1 MSRIWPIIEP
11 EISEPGLGVDELK
24 QLLPFL
30 AKGNCFSVL
39 NQGSQEK
46 KKKQSK
52 AEVIDRQI
60 QLADM
65 LFALFFLF

>member
-1 MSRIWPIIEP
+1 MSRIWLIIEP

-46 KKKQSK
+46 KKKNSP
-52 AEVIDRQI
+52 RQR
-60 QLADM
+60 L
-65 LFALFFLF
+65 